1 MVVAMT
7 HTQAG
12 LAVGD
17 MILCVNK
24 DELLGADYDTV
35 RYFLVFSLFFF
46 LFISF
51 LLFLNCLLSLL
62 SSYFEQTCTLY
73 LTLGIALDVVGG
85 FRAEKV

>member
-1 MVVAMT
+1 MT

-35 RYFLVFSLFFF
+35 RYFLVFSLSFSFYF
-46 LFISF
+46 LSFILKLPIVVVVVVF
-51 LLFLNCLLSLL
+51 RTNLYTLFDPWDCIGCCRRLPC
-62 SSYFEQTCTLY
+62 
-73 LTLGIALDVVGG
+73 
-85 FRAEKV
+85 